1 MVAQIMLQELA
12 PPEIDSSIES
22 NGADKFVRRN
32 LIVAEEDSD
41 PDDDFI
47 PGPTSAHRSVGIMD
61 LSTGLDLSQSI
72 MKGSGMLAS
81 RQDLAMPVEEF
92 AFGCKLLQQAALGN
106 KKAMEAILMKRPG
119 YVNFRDYDRRTA
131 LHVAAS
137 EGHLEICEFLIMKG
151 AKINRSDRW
160 GGSAL
165 DDAHRH
171 RHQGVVQFL
180 RDHGAT
186 TGSANQSTNIITAAA
201 DGDLD
206 EVRLLLTIGNI
217 DLNEGDY
224 DRRTALHLA
233 AGEGHTKIVEIL
245 CKAGSNTNAP
255 DRWGGRPLDDAK
267 SGKHTACIKVL
278 EHYGAEKGSHEGE
291 ADVSSRRREVAN
303 LEVNFREVEMID
315 RIGAGAFGEIYKC
328 RWRGTLVAAKCIKSA
343 TIRKKW
349 LKAQAMESI
358 AKGADVDDAMRE
370 LDAAEMTDQDKE
382 AALHDFRQEISVL
395 KSLRH
400 PHIMLLLAYSTTE
413 DHEIMI
419 SELMKCS
426 LLDVFK
432 AHIVHGTKLRKKDQ
446 IVYATHLAQGMYYL
460 QTCKPPIIHRDLKPA
475 NLLIDHSGVLK
486 VADFGLCK
494 LRPDPKTGKSTD
506 TFIMTG
512 ETGSY
517 RYTFSEKL
525 SNIVVYCY
533 YSLTKSFQF
542 LIDTWLQKCIATKVI
557 RRRSIPT
564 LTL

>member
-1 MVAQIMLQELA
+1 MEFAPQGGDPSSELDYA
-12 PPEIDSSIES
+12 PRK
-22 NGADKFVRRN
+22 NV
-32 LIVAEEDSD
+32 IVAEEDSD
-41 PDDDFI
+41 GEDDFI
-47 PGPTSAHRSVGIMD
+47 PGPSTSNLSLANPNRIMD
-61 LSTGLDLSQSI
+61 LSTGLDLSRSC
-72 MKGSGMLAS
+72 KGSGMLAS
-81 RQDLAMPVEEF
+81 RKDLAMPVEEF

-106 KKAMEAILMKRPG
+106 KTEMEKILMIKPD

-137 EGHLEICEFLIMKG
+137 EGHLEICEFLIMTG

-171 RHQGVVQFL
+171 RHQEVVQFL

-186 TGSANQSTNIITAAA
+186 TGSANQTTNLITAAF
-201 DGDLD
+201 DGDLE
-206 EVRLLLTIGNI
+206 EVKLLLAIGNI

-233 AGEGHTKIVEIL
+233 AGEGHTDIVEFL
-245 CKAGSNTNAP
+245 CQAGSDPNAS

-267 SGKHTACIKVL
+267 SGKHTSCIKAL
-278 EHYGAEKGSHEGE
+278 EHFGAEKGSHAGE
-291 ADVSSRRREVAN
+291 VDESKRREVAN
-303 LEVNFREVEMID
+303 LEVDFGEVEMID

-328 RWRGTLVAAKCIKSA
+328 RWRGILVAAKCIKSA

-349 LKAQAMESI
+349 LKAKAMESI
-358 AKGADVDDAMRE
+358 ANGGDVDEVIKD
-370 LDAAEMTDQDKE
+370 LDEAEMTDQDKK
-382 AALHDFRQEISVL
+382 AALHDFRLEISVL

-400 PHIMLLLAYSTTE
+400 PNIVLLLAYSTTE
-413 DHEIMI
+413 NHEIMI
-419 SELMKCS
+419 SELMSCS
-426 LLDVFK
+426 LLDIFK
-432 AHIVHGTKLRKKDQ
+432 ANIVHGTKMRKKDQ
-446 IVYATHLAQGMYYL
+446 VIYATHLAQGMLYL
-460 QTCKPPIIHRDLKPA
+460 QSCKPPIIHRDLKPA

-494 LRPDPKTGKSTD
+494 LRPNPKKGNTD

-517 RYTFSEKL
+517 RYAFSEKL
-525 SNIVVYCY
+525 SNIVLYCY

-542 LIDTWLQKCIATKVI
+542 LIGSWLQKCIATKVI

-564 LTL
+564 LTR

>member
-1 MVAQIMLQELA
+1 MVGRD
-12 PPEIDSSIES
+12 PSIEVVD
-22 NGADKFVRRN
+22 NDADTSVRRK
-32 LIVAEEDSD
+32 LIIAEEDSD
-41 PDDDFI
+41 ADDDFI
-47 PGPTSAHRSVGIMD
+47 PGPTSSRRPIVAVMD
-61 LSTGLDLSQSI
+61 LSRGLDVSRSS

-81 RQDLAMPVEEF
+81 RKDLAMPVEEF

-106 KKAMEAILMKRPG
+106 KVEMDAILMKRPG

-137 EGHLEICEFLIMKG
+137 EGHLEICESLMVKG

-171 RHQGVVQFL
+171 CHKEVVQFL
-180 RDHGAT
+180 RDNGAT
-186 TGSANQSTNIITAAA
+186 TGNANQTANLITAAA
-201 DGDLD
+201 DGDLE
-206 EVRLLLTIGNI
+206 EVRLLLTIANI

-233 AGEGHTKIVEIL
+233 AGEGHAEIVELL
-245 CKAGSNTNAP
+245 CKAGSDPNAP

-267 SGKHTACIKVL
+267 SGKHPICIKVL
-278 EHYGAEKGSHEGE
+278 EHYGAEKGCHEGE
-291 ADVSSRRREVAN
+291 VDDSSKRREVAN
-303 LEVNFREVEMID
+303 LEVDFGEVEMID

-349 LKAQAMESI
+349 LKAQAMERI
-358 AKGADVDDAMRE
+358 AKGADVDEAIKE
-370 LDAAEMTDQDKE
+370 LDEAEMTDQDKE
-382 AALHDFRQEISVL
+382 EALRDFRQEISIL

-400 PHIMLLLAYSTTE
+400 PHIVLLLAYSTTAN
-413 DHEIMI
+413 HEIMI

-432 AHIVHGTKLRKKDQ
+432 AHIVHGTKMKKKDQ
-446 IVYATHLAQGMYYL
+446 IIYATHLAQGMFYL

-494 LRPDPKTGKSTD
+494 LRPNPKTGKSTD

-517 RYTFSEKL
+517 RYAFSEKV
-525 SNIVVYCY
+525 SNVSSY
-533 YSLTKSFQF
+533 
-542 LIDTWLQKCIATKVI
+542 IATS
-557 RRRSIPT
+557 RLPSRFNF
-564 LTL
+564 L